1 MSTSLIKAP
10 PPPDPK
16 MQPNPSLPR
25 STEIERREMLIAAAA
40 QGTTDADDDAGV
52 ALHILQALRSGV
64 QCNFKE
70 IHWIS

>member
-25 STEIERREMLIAAAA
+25 TTEIERRREMLIAAAA

-52 ALHILQALRSGV
+52 ALHILQALGAGV
-64 QCNFKE
+64 QSKT
-70 IHWIS
+70 